1 MSGPT
6 GPTGITGAYGL
17 QGFRGLRGLPYGPTG
32 PPYRGAGTRLTIQSP
47 TGTSITLTESSLY
60 TYYNIASQATTTI
73 VFPTRSESYPTPEQT
88 GAFWVFRNN
97 TPSTTTLAFSNGT
110 VDCAG
115 VAATTS
121 VDIPKGNGLTVAYA
135 SNITGYVAF

>member
-97 TPSTTTLAFSNGT
+97 TGTYMNISVTYTGTGGGGTASIVIPPANSTTVMFVANTSGSN
-110 VDCAG
+110 
-115 VAATTS
+115 
-121 VDIPKGNGLTVAYA
+121 AY
-135 SNITGYVAF
+135 VFF